1 MAYLLIVFIGSKE
14 ITGLPIFVKSDK
26 KAKIEVQNSP
36 KESINDFEIKHWYTI
51 PRAEAEAEA
60 EERPKR
66 KS

>member
-1 MAYLLIVFIGSKE
+1 VAYLLIVFIGSKE

-26 KAKIEVQNSP
+26 KAKIEVQDSP

-51 PRAEAEAEA
+51 PRAEAE
-60 EERPKR
+60 ERPKR